1 MEYMTAMRLS
11 RDQIQNLKI
20 TVASL
25 FKGGTAIRVFGSRV
39 DDSTKGGDLDILL
52 ELDERPDLW
61 KKVDLKIALERVL
74 GLPVDVLMMQRGGS
88 HTPFERL
95 ALSKSVPLP

>member
-1 MEYMTAMRLS
+1 MVDMRLS

-25 FKGGTAIRVFGSRV
+25 FKGGTAIRVFGSRL
-39 DDSTKGGDLDILL
+39 DDTRRGGDLDILL

-61 KKVDLKIALERVL
+61 KKVDLKIALERTL
-74 GLPVDVLMMQRGGS
+74 GLPVDVLTMQRGGS